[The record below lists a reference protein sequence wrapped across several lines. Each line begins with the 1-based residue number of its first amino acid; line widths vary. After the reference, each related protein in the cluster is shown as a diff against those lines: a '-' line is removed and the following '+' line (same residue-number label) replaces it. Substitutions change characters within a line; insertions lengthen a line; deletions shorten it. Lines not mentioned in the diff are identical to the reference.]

1 MLFRSPSKLQAT
13 IRAVKEQYPSRRL
26 IACMELHTFS
36 SLNAAFLPQY
46 AHSMD
51 AADEAIVYFNP
62 EVVRHKRLPEITVTD
77 VQRGFANDRV
87 KVYTDNAPL
96 LAQIEAEDLRDTVL
110 LVMTSGNFSGIDLKK
125 WAQSLTESK

>member
-1 MLFRSPSKLQAT
+1 M
-13 IRAVKEQYPSRRL
+13 
-26 IACMELHTFS
+26 
-36 SLNAAFLPQY
+36 
-46 AHSMD
+46 
-51 AADEAIVYFNP
+51 
-62 EVVRHKRLPEITVTD
+62 TD